1 MNIKIIAPNSFAS
14 DWIATHYA
22 DLIKEI
28 SAESLSFNSAIGTV
42 EVITASDYIKN

>member
-1 MNIKIIAPNSFAS
+1 MNIKIIAPNSFVS